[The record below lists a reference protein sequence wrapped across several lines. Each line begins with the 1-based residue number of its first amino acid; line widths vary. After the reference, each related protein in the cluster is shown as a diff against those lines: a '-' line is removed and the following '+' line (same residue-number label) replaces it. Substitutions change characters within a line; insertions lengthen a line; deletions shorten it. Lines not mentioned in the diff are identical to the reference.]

1 MFFFPLFFLLIL
13 GLIFCIYEQLQP
25 GIMAGDLYV
34 KVNIKPHATFTRRG
48 ADLYIEKKISL
59 LEALTGVYFEV
70 KHLDGEILKIATP
83 PGKYIE
89 NNKVQTIEGKGM
101 PFFKDAFT
109 HGNLYVK
116 FLVTIYSLF
125 CND

>member
-1 MFFFPLFFLLIL
+1 
-13 GLIFCIYEQLQP
+13 
-25 GIMAGDLYV
+25 MAGDLYV

-70 KHLDGEILKIATP
+70 KYLSGETHKIATP

-89 NNKVQTIEGKGM
+89 NN
-101 PFFKDAFT
+101 
-109 HGNLYVK
+109 
-116 FLVTIYSLF
+116 
-125 CND
+125 